1 MPALSW
7 QGGQGNCC
15 VEVIMKIYVHSISF
29 IELLALLFI
38 GLKLTGYMALSWF
51 WILSPIIVKI
61 AVIVAESL
69 TNYIRI
75 KLL

>member
-1 MPALSW
+1 
-7 QGGQGNCC
+7 
-15 VEVIMKIYVHSISF
+15 MKIYVHSISF